1 MAQKVRRDEILHI
14 LKKCGY
20 VTVRQL
26 TEMLDYSSATINRD
40 LNAMQVLGLVK
51 RSYGGVEAVNEK
63 SLPPLPQRQ
72 VYMKK
77 EKRRLAFEA
86 AKLIRDGDTLFL
98 DSSTTVQ
105 YLCPFLAEKK
115 NLRVI
120 TNNMRLAI
128 ELGEHDIDVICLGGR
143 VCERPHLLY
152 SEETVENAMRFCVD
166 KMFFSVN
173 QISTDGFVSVGLL
186 YLLYRVMLKNSREVY
201 LMADRTKFVERLDH
215 MLCDF
220 SALHGVI
227 SNIDFSDALKARYP
241 NVAFIEAK

>member
-1 MAQKVRRDEILHI
+1 MSQKIRRDKILHI
-14 LKKCGY
+14 LKECGY

-26 TEMLDYSSATINRD
+26 TELLDYSSATINRD
-40 LNAMQVLGLVK
+40 LNAMQILGLVK
-51 RSYGGVEAVNEK
+51 RSYGGVEAANEK

-86 AKLIRDGDTLFL
+86 AKLIQNGDTLFL
-98 DSSTTVQ
+98 DASTTVQ

-120 TNNMRLAI
+120 TNNMRLAT
-128 ELGEHDIDVICLGGR
+128 ELGEYNVDVVCLGGR
-143 VCERPHLLY
+143 ICERPHVLY

-173 QISTDGFVSVGLL
+173 QISQDGFVSVGL
-186 YLLYRVMLKNSREVY
+186 YLLYRVMLKNSRESY
-201 LMADRTKFVERLDH
+201 LMTDRTKVVERLDH
-215 MLCDF
+215 TLCDF

-227 SNIDFSDALKARYP
+227 SDIDFSDEIKARYP